1 MRVID
6 NFLQQEYYEHL
17 YDLISS
23 TEFKWIYQNQVAS
36 TNEDPRANLDHYYF
50 VHSLFYEYKIESP
63 LYDNFIHLFKML
75 NVQFLFRARVLLY
88 VNQGKQIIHD
98 RHTDHGESCNTALI
112 YMNSNDGFTE
122 FEDGERVDSV
132 KNRLLVFDGS
142 VLHSSSTPTNTK
154 DRMLLSVTYV

>member
-1 MRVID
+1 MQVID
-6 NFLQQEYYEHL
+6 NFLQKEYYDHL
-17 YDLISS
+17 YSVITDTQFPWL
-23 TEFKWIYQNQVAS
+23 FQHQVA
-36 TNEDPRANLDHYYF
+36 TNLEDPRANLDHYYF
-50 VHSLFYEYKIESP
+50 VHSLFHAYRIESP
-63 LYDNFIHLFKML
+63 LYDNFVHLFEAL
-75 NVQFLFRARVLLY
+75 EVDFLFRARVLLY

-98 RHTDHGESCNTALI
+98 RHIDHGETCKTALI

-122 FEDGERVDSV
+122 FETGERIDSV